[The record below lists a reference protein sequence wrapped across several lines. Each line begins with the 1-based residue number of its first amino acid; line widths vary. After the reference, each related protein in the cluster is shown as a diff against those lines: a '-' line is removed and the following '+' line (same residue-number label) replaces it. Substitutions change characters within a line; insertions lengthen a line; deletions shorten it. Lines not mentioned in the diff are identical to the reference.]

1 MTQPTMPAL
10 LAQLAD
16 ISKRMAD
23 HPPTADPAPSLT
35 SDRELS
41 GTDEADKVTVTMKD
55 FKVASV
61 RVDPIWFETA
71 DRADVED
78 RVAEAV
84 NVVLAQYLLA
94 EFEVMSE
101 AQTGIKDLHRVL
113 REMSADATAAF
124 TRDIDAQVARMARP

>member
-23 HPPTADPAPSLT
+23 HPPPADPALSLT

-84 NVVLAQYLLA
+84 NVVLAQYLLE
-94 EFEVMSE
+94 EFEAMSE